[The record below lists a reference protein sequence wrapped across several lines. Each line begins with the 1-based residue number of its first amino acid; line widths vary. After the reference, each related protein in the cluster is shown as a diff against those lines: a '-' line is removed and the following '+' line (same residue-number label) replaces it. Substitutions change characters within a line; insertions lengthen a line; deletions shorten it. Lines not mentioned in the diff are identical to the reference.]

1 MKKLFVFFAAL
12 VLALSCTQPDPIRDA
27 MEKYAKENCENPGT
41 YKFEYMGIV
50 REYTYLADLM
60 QYQDGIEKLAAKAAD
75 KAPYEAELEKVQ
87 GLLDEYGIE
96 VGCREY
102 SLYFYT
108 LGGSSGKMRLP
119 GVVLAR
125 YDADGKLMM
134 MTMDPDSLPTYPA
147 LQILKDRGEL

>member
-27 MEKYAKENCENPGT
+27 MEKYAKDHVEDPET
-41 YKFEYMGIV
+41 YHFEYMGIV
-50 REYTYLADLM
+50 REYTYLSDLM
-60 QYQDGIEKLAAKAAD
+60 QYQAGIEKLAAKAAD

-87 GLLDEYGIE
+87 ALLDEYGIE
-96 VGCREY
+96 VACREHT
-102 SLYFYT
+102 LYFYT

-134 MTMDPDSLPTYPA
+134 MTMDPDTLPTYPA

>member
-1 MKKLFVFFAAL
+1 MKKIFVLLATLA
-12 VLALSCTQPDPIRDA
+12 LALSCGQPDPIRDA
-27 MEKYAKENCENPGT
+27 MEKYAKDHVEDPGS
-41 YKFEYMGIV
+41 YKFEYMGVV
-50 REYTYLADLM
+50 REYTYLSDLM
-60 QYQDGIEKLAAKAAD
+60 QYQAGIEKLAAKAAD
-75 KAPYEAELEKVQ
+75 KGPYEAELEKVQ

-96 VGCREY
+96 VACREY
-102 SLYFYT
+102 TLYFYT
-108 LGGSSGKMRLP
+108 LGGSSGKMRIP